1 MGKFKFRLTTMV
13 AALAV
18 TVTTYVPVQAMPLPA
33 APAASAQ
40 GLVTDVQY
48 RDRWDRRYDRRWDRR
63 EARRDYRRGYRA
75 GYYNGYRGYRERRP
89 GYRYYNGFW
98 FPLAAFTAG
107 AIISG
112 GAQARPSG
120 SHSVRH
126 YQWCESRYRSY
137 RASDNTFQPYNGP
150 RRQCNSPYS

>member
-33 APAASAQ
+33 APAAQ

-63 EARRDYRRGYRA
+63 EARRAYPRGVRA
-75 GYYNGYRGYRERRP
+75 GYYNRYRG
-89 GYRYYNGFW
+89 
-98 FPLAAFTAG
+98 
-107 AIISG
+107 
-112 GAQARPSG
+112 
-120 SHSVRH
+120 
-126 YQWCESRYRSY
+126 
-137 RASDNTFQPYNGP
+137 
-150 RRQCNSPYS
+150 